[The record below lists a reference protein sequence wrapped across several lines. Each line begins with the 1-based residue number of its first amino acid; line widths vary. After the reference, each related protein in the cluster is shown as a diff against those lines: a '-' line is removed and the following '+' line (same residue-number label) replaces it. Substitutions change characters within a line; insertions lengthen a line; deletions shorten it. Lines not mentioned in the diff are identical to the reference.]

1 MSILNIQS
9 TLVISNS
16 NGLSEILRDIRLS
29 TIRFAKF
36 RKKMNPAATFNKYVY
51 VMPPE
56 VRDIYLKYCGKDD
69 KFLLFS
75 TIFYYL
81 LLDFHVYIGTR
92 FSLRDKRLFEI
103 SEVEITRVNCTIIL

>member
-51 VMPPE
+51 VICLLKLE
-56 VRDIYLKYCGKDD
+56 IY
-69 KFLLFS
+69 
-75 TIFYYL
+75 I
-81 LLDFHVYIGTR
+81 
-92 FSLRDKRLFEI
+92 
-103 SEVEITRVNCTIIL
+103 